1 KSIIDFFGDDVNEGD
16 VFIHNDA
23 YSGGTHL
30 PDITITRPVFWEGEI
45 AFWAMTKGHN
55 ADVGGAGVVG
65 FNPKAKDINDEG
77 VRIPPTRIIEKGRL
91 RRDTWETILSNVRMR
106 SLVESVLNCQIGATA
121 IGERR
126 LHALLGKYDINI
138 INAASDE
145 LMLASER
152 RVRKE
157 IESIPDGEYFSEAW
171 IDNDG
176 IDVELPHKVR
186 LRLVVDGSDMI
197 FDFSESDRQAKG
209 FINSPIANTVA
220 SAHLALF
227 GAIDPDIRYNDGA
240 FSPLAVIAPEGS
252 ILNPSAPA
260 PVAACTVPMCET
272 IAEAVWVA
280 LSKALPSIAHAGWAR
295 WCTPATA
302 GINPRTSRP

>member
-1 KSIIDFFGDDVNEGD
+1 
-16 VFIHNDA
+16 
-23 YSGGTHL
+23 
-30 PDITITRPVFWEGEI
+30 RPIFWDGKLV
-45 AFWAMTKGHN
+45 FWAMTKGHN
-55 ADVGGAGVVG
+55 ADVGGDGVVG
-65 FNPKAKDINDEG
+65 FNPGATDVWDEG
-77 VRIPPTRIIEKGRL
+77 LRIPPTRIIEQGKIRS
-91 RRDTWETILSNVRMR
+91 DTWELILSNVRMR

-197 FDFSESDRQAKG
+197 FDFSES
-209 FINSPIANTVA
+209 
-220 SAHLALF
+220 
-227 GAIDPDIRYNDGA
+227 
-240 FSPLAVIAPEGS
+240 
-252 ILNPSAPA
+252 
-260 PVAACTVPMCET
+260 
-272 IAEAVWVA
+272 
-280 LSKALPSIAHAGWAR
+280 
-295 WCTPATA
+295 
-302 GINPRTSRP
+302 